1 MSAFAANS
9 LLARIAIANQEIGP
23 SFFSFIR
30 LVSGS
35 IILIILVF
43 FRFGLH
49 PIIYIKPNLLGV
61 MGLSLYMVGFHYAY
75 FFLEAGIG

>member
-9 LLARIAIANQEIGP
+9 LLERIAIANQEIGP

-75 FFLEAGIG
+75 FF